1 MTLRSESHR
10 YPSYDA
16 LVEDYF
22 QRGWTD
28 GLPIVAPQPGL
39 VTGFLAAAGLPPEA
53 VIGEVRTRGV
63 TVTAEVVAI
72 NAVMAG
78 CRPEYLPVVVA
89 ATRALLAKKGNP
101 HSTTASLGGPPHV
114 IVVNGPI
121 AGRLGINAGA
131 GCFGPGWRANATI
144 GRALRLVIRNALQA
158 IPGELDRAT
167 LSSPG
172 RYSFCFAED
181 EAGLSQEAL
190 SREALSREAL
200 SREALSREALP
211 WEPLHCERGL
221 PAGSD
226 AVTVFASWG
235 QIPVWADVRSARA
248 LGDALAAEI
257 NHRGTYGSEVVG
269 DDVNLLIVI
278 PRAHQQILAESGWS
292 KADLRRY
299 LWEHTAEGRAR
310 ADFSAGHPKGF
321 EPGRVMLRK
330 PEGILI
336 VAAGGDGLPESWLF
350 FPHSGAAITEPVTSP
365 GAVS

>member
-1 MTLRSESHR
+1 MTLRSDSHR

-28 GLPIVAPQPGL
+28 GLPIVAPQPGA
-39 VTGFLAAAGLPPEA
+39 VTRSLAAAGLPPEA

-121 AGRLGINAGA
+121 AGRLGVNAGA

-144 GRALRLVIRNALQA
+144 GRALRLIIRNALQA

-181 EAGLSQEAL
+181 EAALSQEAL
-190 SREALSREAL
+190 A
-200 SREALSREALP
+200 
-211 WEPLHCERGL
+211 WEPLHRERGL

-235 QIPVWADVRSARA
+235 QIPVWADVRSAPA

-269 DDVNLLIVI
+269 DDVNLLIVV
-278 PRAHQQILAESGWS
+278 PRAHQQVLAEGGWS

-365 GAVS
+365 GVVS

>member
-1 MTLRSESHR
+1 VTSGTAAASGLQSDSHT

-16 LVEDYF
+16 LIEDYF
-22 QRGWTD
+22 RRGWTD
-28 GLPIVAPQPGL
+28 GLPIVAPQPEL
-39 VTGFLAAAGLPPEA
+39 VSGFLDAAGLRPEE

-63 TVTAEVVAI
+63 KVTGELVAI
-72 NAVMAG
+72 NSVMAG
-78 CRPEYLPVVVA
+78 CQPDYMPVVVA
-89 ATRALLAKKGNP
+89 ATRALLSEKGNP

-114 IVVNGPI
+114 VVVNGPI
-121 AGRLGINAGA
+121 TQRVGINAGA

-144 GRALRLVIRNALQA
+144 GRALRLIIRNALHA

-181 EAGLSQEAL
+181 EAGID
-190 SREALSREAL
+190 
-200 SREALSREALP
+200 

-221 PAGSD
+221 PRGSD

-235 QIPVWADVRSARA
+235 QIPVWADVRSAPA

-269 DDVNLLIVI
+269 DDVNLLIVV
-278 PRAHQQILAESGWS
+278 PRAHQQILAESRWS
-292 KADLRRY
+292 KADLRGY

-350 FPHSGAAITEPVTSP
+350 FPHSGAAITEPVFSP
-365 GAVS
+365 GVSA

>member
-1 MTLRSESHR
+1 MSLQADSYT
-10 YPSYDA
+10 YPSYAA

-28 GLPIVAPQPGL
+28 GLPIVAPQPEL
-39 VTGFLAAAGLPPEA
+39 VSRFLDVADLPPGE
-53 VIGEVRTRGV
+53 VIGDVPTRGIR
-63 TVTAEVVAI
+63 VTAELVAI
-72 NAVMAG
+72 NSVMAG
-78 CRPEYLPVVVA
+78 CRPEYMPVVIA
-89 ATRALLAKKGNP
+89 ATRALLREKGNS

-114 IVVNGPI
+114 VVVNGPI
-121 AGRLGINAGA
+121 AQRLGINAGA

-181 EAGLSQEAL
+181 EAGMQ
-190 SREALSREAL
+190 
-200 SREALSREALP
+200 
-211 WEPLHCERGL
+211 WEPLHVERGL
-221 PAGSD
+221 PRGSD

-235 QIPVWADVRSARA
+235 QIPVWADVRSAQA
-248 LGDALAAEI
+248 LGQALASEI

-269 DDVNLLIVI
+269 DDVNLLIVV
-278 PRAHQQILAESGWS
+278 PRAHQKVLAESRWS

-299 LWEHTAEGRAR
+299 LWKHTAKGRAR

-330 PEGILI
+330 PDGILI
-336 VAAGGDGLPESWLF
+336 IAAGGDGLPESWLF
-350 FPHSGAAITEPVTSP
+350 FPHSGAAITEPIVSH
-365 GAVS
+365 GAVQ

>member
-101 HSTTASLGGPPHV
+101 HSTTASLGGPPQV

-167 LSSPG
+167 LSSSG

-181 EAGLSQEAL
+181 EAAL
-190 SREALSREAL
+190 A
-200 SREALSREALP
+200 